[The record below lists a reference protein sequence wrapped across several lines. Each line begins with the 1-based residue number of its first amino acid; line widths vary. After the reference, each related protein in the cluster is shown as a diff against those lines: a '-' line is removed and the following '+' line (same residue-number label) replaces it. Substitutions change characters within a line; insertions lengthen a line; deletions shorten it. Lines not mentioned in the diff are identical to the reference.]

1 MSNGKSMM
9 IILTVGLI
17 KKRHSIN
24 EWIFSKTESLQDLP
38 NYVTKADLKNA
49 TGIDSTDFAKDTDL
63 AHLKSDVDELDTD
76 KFKNVP
82 SK

>member
-1 MSNGKSMM
+1 M
-9 IILTVGLI
+9 
-17 KKRHSIN
+17 
-24 EWIFSKTESLQDLP
+24 P